1 MNLNT
6 KIIWLSGLSGTGKTT
21 LSDILKKKLSSKKT
35 LLVDGDKFRKKR
47 KKNKFNR
54 KEITKNNYEIIKFVK
69 KNLKKY
75 NYIIVSV
82 ISPLK
87 ITRKYSKKIFKNNQ
101 LEIINL

>member
-47 KKNKFNR
+47 KK
-54 KEITKNNYEIIKFVK
+54 
-69 KNLKKY
+69 
-75 NYIIVSV
+75 
-82 ISPLK
+82 
-87 ITRKYSKKIFKNNQ
+87 
-101 LEIINL
+101 